1 MKIKRKNIL
10 KIAIDSPAAAG
21 AGTVAKAIPK
31 HYNLFYLDT
40 GKIYRFIAY
49 LKLKFPNKFSQK
61 FIKYKI
67 KSLSVS
73 SLSNQNLLS
82 DEIST
87 EASEIAKIKTIRKL
101 VHSFQLNF
109 AYNPPKKYAGSC
121 LDGRDITYNIV
132 PDADFKFYITANIKT
147 RALRRYKELIK
158 LKKKIT
164 YIEVLKSI
172 KKRDKNDLNRKI
184 SPLKKTKDSLLINTT
199 NLTKRACFLKIKK
212 IIDKRIKING
222 NL

>member
-21 AGTVAKAIPK
+21 AGTVAKAISK

-147 RALRRYKELIK
+147 RALRRYKELKK

-172 KKRDKNDLNRKI
+172 KKRDKNDFNRKI

-212 IIDKRIKING
+212 IIDKKN
-222 NL
+222 